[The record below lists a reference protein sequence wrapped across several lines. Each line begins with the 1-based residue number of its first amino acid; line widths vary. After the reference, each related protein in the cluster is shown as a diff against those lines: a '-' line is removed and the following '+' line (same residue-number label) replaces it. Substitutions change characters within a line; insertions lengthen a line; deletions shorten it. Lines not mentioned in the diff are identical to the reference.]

1 MLVSGHTSSKTT
13 ATTFAVAVIII
24 DFRLRQYPPVTK
36 VQQIAIF
43 QNGEFETAPRR
54 QARML
59 GSGHTKSLQ
68 DAATQMTAIIRC
80 EHHGFP

>member
-1 MLVSGHTSSKTT
+1 LKRHIAAKHGCLSAVTQSRKTT

-24 DFRLRQYPPVTK
+24 DFLLRQYPPVTK

-59 GSGHTKSLQ
+59 VSGHTKS
-68 DAATQMTAIIRC
+68 
-80 EHHGFP
+80 

>member
-1 MLVSGHTSSKTT
+1 M
-13 ATTFAVAVIII
+13 AVFII
-24 DFRLRQYPPVTK
+24 DFQLRQYPPVTK

-59 GSGHTKSLQ
+59 GSGHTKSLCK
-68 DAATQMTAIIRC
+68 DA
-80 EHHGFP
+80 